1 MPSKR
6 DHSDILL
13 VEDNANDVAI
23 TLHTFKSANL
33 ANRVHVARDGVEAL
47 EFLFGDGSDCQPALP
62 MPRLI
67 LLDLN
72 MPRLDGHNLL
82 KRIKGDP
89 RTCNIPVVVLTS
101 SSEEED
107 VMRTYETGAHS
118 YITKP
123 VDIKQFTDA
132 VRDIGSYLFDMNH
145 T

>member
-6 DHSDILL
+6 DCSDILL

-33 ANRVHVARDGVEAL
+33 ANRVQVARDGVEAL
-47 EFLFGDGSDCQPALP
+47 EFLFGDGSDGQPALP

-82 KRIKGDP
+82 KRIKGDS

-118 YITKP
+118 YIIKP

-132 VRDIGSYLFDMNH
+132 VRDIGNYWFVIDH
-145 T
+145 A